1 MGFSI
6 GIVGLPNVGKSTL
19 FKALTKKQV
28 DIANYP
34 FCTISPN
41 KGIVEVPDERLK
53 KLADFYNS
61 QKIVATAIE
70 FWDVAG
76 LVSGA
81 HKGEGLGNQFLSHIR
96 EVDAICQVVRYF
108 KDDNIVHVAG
118 KVDPMSDKE
127 VINIELALADLE
139 TVKKH
144 IEKLKTKLKGLKT
157 QETKDTQKIIDLL
170 SAKVVPALEDGKLIK
185 KIGLTG
191 DELESI
197 KYLSLLT
204 AKPMFYVLN
213 VDETTLGKEI
223 DLSLVGLEGELVV
236 PICARL
242 EADLV
247 ELSKEEVDE
256 YLKTFGLKYTGLDKI
271 VLSSYELLNL
281 ITFFTAGP
289 KDSHAWTIVRGAK
302 APEAAGAIHTDFQR
316 GFIAAEIIN
325 WKDLIDAGSEAAA
338 KEKGLIRLCGKEY
351 IVADGDVCVFRFNV

>member
-1 MGFSI
+1 MGFSV

-34 FCTISPN
+34 FCTIAPN

-53 KLADFYNS
+53 KLADFYDS
-61 QKIVATAIE
+61 EKIVPTAVE

-76 LVSGA
+76 LVRGA
-81 HKGEGLGNQFLSHIR
+81 HAGEGLGNQFLSHIR

-108 KDDNIVHVAG
+108 KNDNIIHVAG
-118 KVDPMSDKE
+118 RVDPMSDKE
-127 VINIELALADLE
+127 VINIELALADLD

-144 IEKLKTKLKGLKT
+144 LEKLRTKLKGLKT
-157 QETKDTQKIIDLL
+157 QETKETQKIIDLL
-170 SAKVVPALEDGKLIK
+170 SNKILPALEAGKLIK
-185 KIGLTG
+185 KMGLND
-191 DELESI
+191 DELAAIS
-197 KYLSLLT
+197 YLSLLT

-213 VDETTLGKEI
+213 VDETDLGREI
-223 DLSLVGLEGELVV
+223 DLSVVGLEGEIVV
-236 PICARL
+236 PVCAKL
-242 EADLV
+242 EAELV
-247 ELSKEEVDE
+247 ELSQEEVDE
-256 YLKTFGLKYTGLDKI
+256 YLKTFGLKYTGLDRI
-271 VLSSYELLNL
+271 ILSSYELLNL

-302 APEAAGAIHTDFQR
+302 APEAAGTIHTDFQR

-325 WKDLIDAGSEAAA
+325 WKSLIDAGSEPAA

-351 IVADGDVCVFRFNV
+351 VVQDGDVCVFRFNL